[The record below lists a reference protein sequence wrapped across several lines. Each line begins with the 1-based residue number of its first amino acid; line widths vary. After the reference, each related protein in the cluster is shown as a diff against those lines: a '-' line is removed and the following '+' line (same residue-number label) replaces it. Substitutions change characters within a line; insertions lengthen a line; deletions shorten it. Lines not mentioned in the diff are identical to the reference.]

1 MTFYEKMKR
10 RFAFAWLF
18 LLVFVD
24 QNRDAHTHTL
34 DGVRNSDLVMKI
46 SFYSRTGPNCE
57 IVGSGAGGRKT
68 ERLTAPRRALVLEML
83 AARVQNTARTQ

>member
-1 MTFYEKMKR
+1 M
-10 RFAFAWLF
+10 
-18 LLVFVD
+18 
-24 QNRDAHTHTL
+24 HTHTL

-83 AARVQNTARTQ
+83 AARVQNTAHAVNLTRSAQSLWIN

>member
-1 MTFYEKMKR
+1 MKR

-18 LLVFVD
+18 LFVCVCG
-24 QNRDAHTHTL
+24 RTHTV

-83 AARVQNTARTQ
+83 AARV